1 MRNSEI
7 LDKLQKNFFGV
18 NSLKT
23 GGQMNPTQSARF
35 IQMMK
40 DEPTI
45 LNDTRTV
52 RMNSDNQTFDKIGFG
67 QRVLRAAEEFT
78 ELPENQRVK
87 PSTGKVSLSAKE
99 VIAEVNISDDTIE
112 NNIEGNNITDT
123 IVKLLAQQAALDVEE
138 LIINGDVDS
147 ADSYLALIDG
157 LLKQTQSHIID
168 LEGAALTKDAFK
180 NAIKAVPSRY
190 RKRITDNNFYI
201 SHNNVMEW
209 KDSIVG
215 RQTALGDRTLST
227 AGHPNAYGA
236 PVKGCANLNPYDF
249 GLEGAEV
256 SNGIFVH
263 PKNIMVGISRD
274 IRIEMERS
282 ITRRGYI
289 FVLTMKLDAKYE
301 EEEAVSKIINIKED

>member
-256 SNGIFVH
+256 SNGILV
-263 PKNIMVGISRD
+263 IMR
-274 IRIEMERS
+274 
-282 ITRRGYI
+282 
-289 FVLTMKLDAKYE
+289 
-301 EEEAVSKIINIKED
+301 